1 MGAGTGAGGGGNR
14 RWKIVQTQGYVV
26 AVRGNRVGIKRS
38 GHLEDTDKSFPTYPK
53 DWVKV
58 LDVGEMWEM
67 KTGPRNLGAFASEDD
82 DDYAQ
87 AQQAWADAAAATTMR
102 PGPGAGAA
110 GRGPGARAGA

>member
-1 MGAGTGAGGGGNR
+1 MGAGTGAGGGGKR
-14 RWKIVQTQGYVV
+14 RWKIVQTHGYVV

-82 DDYAQ
+82 YAQ

-102 PGPGAGAA
+102 PEPGAGAA